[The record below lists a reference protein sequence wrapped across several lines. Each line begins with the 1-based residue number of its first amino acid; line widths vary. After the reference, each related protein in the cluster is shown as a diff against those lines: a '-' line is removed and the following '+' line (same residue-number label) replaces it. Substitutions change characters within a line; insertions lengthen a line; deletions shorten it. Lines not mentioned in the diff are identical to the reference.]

1 VRSICDLRKS
11 GLAALQSAIDEISGI
26 PTTMYGRDRALNSL
40 KAIYSKIEAIDLNEF
55 WALEEAGLTTEDYF
69 EEPHGECLRRLKRND
84 MLYVPP
90 DIQKGKCVL
99 ARATDVTM
107 CKHITGAQ
115 KYLRKAHSDLQLLQ
129 SKWRRILMSGWVI
142 ASILG
147 ICLLYAIG

>member
-69 EEPHGECLRRLKRND
+69 ESRMGS
-84 MLYVPP
+84 VS
-90 DIQKGKCVL
+90 VVSS
-99 ARATDVTM
+99 ATTCCM
-107 CKHITGAQ
+107 FHQTFK
-115 KYLRKAHSDLQLLQ
+115 KAN
-129 SKWRRILMSGWVI
+129 
-142 ASILG
+142 A
-147 ICLLYAIG
+147 C